1 MPCWLT
7 RPRAIIA
14 INQPE
19 YVEEQSDPDKSQQK
33 EHTSRSLARSRAAR
47 FARPNSRAC
56 AQAMFLLPPPERPGE
71 LARRLC
77 SYRLQYW

>member
-19 YVEEQSDPDKSQQK
+19 YVEEQSDPDTSQQK
-33 EHTSRSLARSRAAR
+33 EHT
-47 FARPNSRAC
+47 
-56 AQAMFLLPPPERPGE
+56 
-71 LARRLC
+71 LC
-77 SYRLQYW
+77 SYYRRQSAPKSLLAGYVLIDFNTSEIIL